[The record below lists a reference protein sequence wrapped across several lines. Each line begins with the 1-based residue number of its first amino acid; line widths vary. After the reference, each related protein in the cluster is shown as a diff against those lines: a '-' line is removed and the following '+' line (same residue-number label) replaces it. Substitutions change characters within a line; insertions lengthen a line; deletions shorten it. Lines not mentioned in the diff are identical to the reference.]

1 MKILK
6 IFLLLNH
13 IKILFLQ
20 YNTGKRNMLKS
31 VIIQDFFSF
40 KGRKEITLN
49 KGVNILLGINGSGK
63 TSFLNA
69 LRLLYEGIAGDGLVK
84 LIQEQWGGYDQIIN
98 FNGERTAPYAQITY
112 LFNYSELNKLN
123 PAAGFNADVHYR
135 ITIKRS
141 GTSYVLNEQVFTQ
154 HKTKKDASFI
164 YLDFA
169 NGNGKISTRTKDG
182 IGLQDYT
189 NAGVSGQELI
199 LRQLND
205 PIHYLPTHT
214 LRKAIESIAVYS
226 SFDIGEG
233 SKLRTPAE
241 FSMDVRLRKSGTNL
255 TQILN
260 GLKLNN
266 AFAFERLEETFRN
279 VNPYFKSIEITN
291 LYGQSYLSLREK
303 NMSRAIGAL
312 HISDGTLRFLLSE
325 CIFYNP
331 LRGNLV
337 AIDEPERGLHP
348 DMIRSVA
355 DMMKYAARQSQI
367 IVATHSPH
375 LLNQF
380 ELEDILVFEKGE
392 DNSTIVRRVSERD
405 FPEWEG
411 EFLPGQMWLLG
422 LIGGKRW

>member
-1 MKILK
+1 
-6 IFLLLNH
+6 
-13 IKILFLQ
+13 
-20 YNTGKRNMLKS
+20 MLKS
-31 VIIQDFFSF
+31 IIIQDFFSF
-40 KGRKEITLN
+40 RGKKKIKLN
-49 KGVNILLGINGSGK
+49 NGVNILLGINGSGK
-63 TSFLNA
+63 TSFINA
-69 LRLLYEGIAGDGLVK
+69 VRLLSEGIAGDGLVK
-84 LIQEQWGGYDQIIN
+84 LIQEQWGGYDQVVN
-98 FNGERTAPYAQITY
+98 FNGERTAPCAQITY
-112 LFNYSELNKLN
+112 VFNYNELNELN

-154 HKTKKDASFI
+154 HKTKKDASFT

-169 NGNGKISTRTKDG
+169 NGNGKISTRTQDG
-182 IGLQDYT
+182 IVLQDYT
-189 NAGVSGQELI
+189 GADVSGKELV
-199 LRQLND
+199 LRQIND

-214 LRKAIESIAVYS
+214 LRKAIESLAVYN

-233 SKLRTPAE
+233 SKLRVPTE
-241 FSMDVRLRKSGTNL
+241 FSTDIRLRKSGSNL

-260 GLKLNN
+260 ELKLNHT
-266 AFAFERLEETFRN
+266 FDFERLEETFRN
-279 VNPYFKSIEITN
+279 VNPYFRSIEITN
-291 LYGQSYLSLREK
+291 LYGQSYLSIREK

-331 LRGNLV
+331 LRGELV

-355 DMMKYAARQSQI
+355 DMMKYAAKQSQI
-367 IVATHSPH
+367 IIATHSPH

-380 ELEDILVFEKGE
+380 ELEDVLVFEKDE
-392 DNSTIVRRVSERD
+392 DNSTVVHRVSEND
-405 FPEWEG
+405 FPKWEG

-422 LIGGKRW
+422 QIGGKRW

>member
-1 MKILK
+1 
-6 IFLLLNH
+6 
-13 IKILFLQ
+13 
-20 YNTGKRNMLKS
+20 MLKA
-31 VIIQDFFSF
+31 IILRDFFSF
-40 KGRKEITLN
+40 KGENEIKL
-49 KGVNILLGINGSGK
+49 KDGVNLLLGINGSGK
-63 TSFLNA
+63 TSFINA
-69 LRLLYEGIAGDGLVK
+69 LRLLSEGIAGDGLIK
-84 LIQEQWGGYDQIIN
+84 LIQEQWGGYDQLVN
-98 FNGERTAPYAQITY
+98 FNGDRKAPYAQVTY
-112 LFNYSELNKLN
+112 MFDYKKLN
-123 PAAGFNADVHYR
+123 LINAMADFKSDVYYR
-135 ITIKRS
+135 ITIRQS

-154 HKTKKDASFI
+154 HNTKKNAPFI

-169 NGNGKISTRTKDG
+169 NGNGKISTRTQDG

-189 NAGVSGQELI
+189 NADVSGQELI
-199 LRQLND
+199 LRQIND

-214 LRKAIESIAVYS
+214 LRKAIESIAVYN

-233 SKLRTPAE
+233 CKLRTPTE
-241 FSMDVRLRKSGTNL
+241 FSTDVRLRKSGANL

-260 GLKLNN
+260 ELKLNHT
-266 AFAFERLEETFRN
+266 FDFERLEETFRN
-279 VNPYFKSIEITN
+279 VNPYFRSIEITN

-303 NMSRAIGAL
+303 NMSRAVGAL

-380 ELEDILVFEKGE
+380 ELEDILIFEKGE
-392 DNSTIVRRVSERD
+392 DNSTVVCRVSERD
-405 FPEWEG
+405 FPEWNG

-422 LIGGKRW
+422 QIGGKRW

>member
-1 MKILK
+1 
-6 IFLLLNH
+6 
-13 IKILFLQ
+13 
-20 YNTGKRNMLKS
+20 MLKS
-31 VIIQDFFSF
+31 IIIQDFFSF
-40 KGRKEITLN
+40 KGKKEIKLN
-49 KGVNILLGINGSGK
+49 NGVNILLGINGSGK
-63 TSFLNA
+63 TSFINA
-69 LRLLYEGIAGDGLVK
+69 LRLLSEGIAGDGLVK
-84 LIQEQWGGYDQIIN
+84 LIQEQWGGYDHIVN
-98 FNGERTAPYAQITY
+98 FNGERTAPCAQITY
-112 LFNYSELNKLN
+112 IFSYSELNELN

-154 HKTKKDASFI
+154 HRTKKDTSFT

-169 NGNGKISTRTKDG
+169 NGNGKISTRTQEG
-182 IGLQDYT
+182 IVLQDYT
-189 NAGVSGQELI
+189 GTDVSGKELV
-199 LRQLND
+199 LRHIND

-214 LRKAIESIAVYS
+214 LRKAIESIAVYN
-226 SFDIGEG
+226 SFDIGEE
-233 SKLRTPAE
+233 SKLRMPTE
-241 FSMDVRLRKSGTNL
+241 FSTDIRLRKSGSNL

-260 GLKLNN
+260 ELKLNHT
-266 AFAFERLEETFRN
+266 FDFERLEETFRN
-279 VNPYFKSIEITN
+279 VNPYFISIEIAN

-303 NMSRAIGAL
+303 NISRTIGAL

-331 LRGNLV
+331 LRGELV

-380 ELEDILVFEKGE
+380 ELENILVFEKDE
-392 DNSTIVRRVSERD
+392 DNSTVVHKVSEND

-422 LIGGKRW
+422 QIGGKRW

>member
-1 MKILK
+1 
-6 IFLLLNH
+6 
-13 IKILFLQ
+13 
-20 YNTGKRNMLKS
+20 MLKS
-31 VIIQDFFSF
+31 IIIQDFFSF
-40 KGRKEITLN
+40 KGKKEIKLN
-49 KGVNILLGINGSGK
+49 NGVNILLGINGSGK
-63 TSFLNA
+63 TSFINA
-69 LRLLYEGIAGDGLVK
+69 LRLLSEGIAGDGLVK
-84 LIQEQWGGYDQIIN
+84 LIQEQWGGYDHIVN
-98 FNGERTAPYAQITY
+98 FNGERTAPCAQITY
-112 LFNYSELNKLN
+112 IFSYSELNELN

-154 HKTKKDASFI
+154 HRTKKDTSFT

-169 NGNGKISTRTKDG
+169 NGNGKISTQTQEG
-182 IGLQDYT
+182 IVLQDYT
-189 NAGVSGQELI
+189 GTDVSGKELV
-199 LRQLND
+199 LRQIND

-214 LRKAIESIAVYS
+214 LRKAIESIAVYN
-226 SFDIGEG
+226 SFDIGEE
-233 SKLRTPAE
+233 SKLRMPTE
-241 FSMDVRLRKSGTNL
+241 FSTDIRLRKSGSNL

-260 GLKLNN
+260 ELKLNHT
-266 AFAFERLEETFRN
+266 FDFERLEETFRN
-279 VNPYFKSIEITN
+279 VNPYFISIEIAN

-303 NMSRAIGAL
+303 NISRTIGAL

-331 LRGNLV
+331 LRGELV

-380 ELEDILVFEKGE
+380 ELENILVFEKDE
-392 DNSTIVRRVSERD
+392 DNSTVVHKVSEND

-422 LIGGKRW
+422 QIGGKRW

>member
-1 MKILK
+1 
-6 IFLLLNH
+6 
-13 IKILFLQ
+13 
-20 YNTGKRNMLKS
+20 MLKS
-31 VIIQDFFSF
+31 IIIQDFFSF
-40 KGRKEITLN
+40 KGKKEIKLN
-49 KGVNILLGINGSGK
+49 NGVNILLGINGSGK
-63 TSFLNA
+63 TSFINA
-69 LRLLYEGIAGDGLVK
+69 LRLLSEGIAGDGLAK
-84 LIQEQWGGYDQIIN
+84 LIQEQWGGYDHIVN
-98 FNGERTAPYAQITY
+98 FNGERTAPCAQITY
-112 LFNYSELNKLN
+112 IFSYSELNELN

-154 HKTKKDASFI
+154 HRTKKDTSFT

-169 NGNGKISTRTKDG
+169 NGNGKISTRTQEG
-182 IGLQDYT
+182 IVLQDYT
-189 NAGVSGQELI
+189 GTDVSGKELV
-199 LRQLND
+199 LRQIND

-214 LRKAIESIAVYS
+214 LRKAIESIAVYN
-226 SFDIGEG
+226 SFDIGEE
-233 SKLRTPAE
+233 SKLRMPTE
-241 FSMDVRLRKSGTNL
+241 FSTDIRLRKSGSNL

-260 GLKLNN
+260 ELKLNHT
-266 AFAFERLEETFRN
+266 FDFERLEETFRN
-279 VNPYFKSIEITN
+279 VNPYFISIEIAN

-303 NMSRAIGAL
+303 NISRTIGAL

-331 LRGNLV
+331 LRGELV

-380 ELEDILVFEKGE
+380 ELENILVFEKDE
-392 DNSTIVRRVSERD
+392 DNSTVVHKVSEND

-422 LIGGKRW
+422 QIGGKRW